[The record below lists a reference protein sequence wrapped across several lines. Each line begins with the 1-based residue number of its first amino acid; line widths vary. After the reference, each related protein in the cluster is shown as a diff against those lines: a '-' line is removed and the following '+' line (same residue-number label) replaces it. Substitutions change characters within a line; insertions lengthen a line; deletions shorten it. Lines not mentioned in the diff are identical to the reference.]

1 MSEYYFDPEYWL
13 HEIEDDEAE
22 LQRIDEAI
30 LAAFDELQEELDD
43 RYISALLWDGMKEGD
58 NYDY

>member
-22 LQRIDEAI
+22 LQRIDEEI
-30 LAAFDELQEELDD
+30 LDAFDELQKEFYD
-43 RYISALLWDGMKEGD
+43 RCIKTLLWDDMKDGD
-58 NYDY
+58 NYDF